1 MTGTLESLVR
11 FPLKGLPGESL
22 VGVELRAGQAFPHDR
37 RFALTTSPAVV
48 DRSED
53 LTLLGYTQDE
63 RLALL
68 RAVLDTNSGVMTI
81 ERDGKAVAR
90 GKAGDPLGQS
100 LLNQF
105 FAAYLKP
112 TADRPVRGTP
122 RLVALPEGEYF
133 QYTGPY
139 VSLINLASVADLER
153 VARQSVNQRRFRG
166 NLMLQGLAPW
176 AEMQWLGRRVKI
188 GAVELEVFE
197 ETVRCAMTTINPE
210 TTQRDL
216 NVPRILKQ
224 GYGHTTCGV
233 YARVVTGGPIA
244 PGDPV
249 TVL

>member
-1 MTGTLESLVR
+1 MTGTLTHLMR
-11 FPLKGLPGESL
+11 FPLKGLPGETL
-22 VGVELRAGQAFPHDR
+22 AEVELRAGQALPHDR
-37 RFALTTSPAVV
+37 RFALTTSPMGVE
-48 DRSED
+48 RSED
-53 LTLLGYTQDE
+53 LTLLGYTEDE

-68 RAVLDTNSGVMTI
+68 RATLDTASGVMTI

-112 TADRPVRGTP
+112 TAGRPMRGTP
-122 RLVALPEGEYF
+122 RLAALPEGEF
-133 QYTGPY
+133 FRYTGPY
-139 VSLINLASVADLER
+139 ISLINLASVADLER
-153 VARQSVNQRRFRG
+153 VARQSVDQRRFRG

-176 AEMQWLGRRVKI
+176 AEMQWLGRRVAM

-210 TTQRDL
+210 TTERDL
-216 NVPRILKQ
+216 NVPRVLKQ

-233 YARVVTGGPIA
+233 YARVVTGGRVK

-249 TVL
+249 TLL